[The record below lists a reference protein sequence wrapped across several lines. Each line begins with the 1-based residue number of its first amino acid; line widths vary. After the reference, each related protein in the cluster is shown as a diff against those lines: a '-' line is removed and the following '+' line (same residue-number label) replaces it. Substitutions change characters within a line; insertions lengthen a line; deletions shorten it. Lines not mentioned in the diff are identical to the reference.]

1 MNESN
6 EKVMTGRPQLSDVIE
21 EQIGFNERQVTRI
34 TQDLP
39 VVLTRSEL
47 LCDSQLNGHFYR
59 RDRVP

>member
-39 VVLTRSEL
+39 VVLSRSEL
-47 LCDSQLNGHFYR
+47 LCGSQL
-59 RDRVP
+59 D